1 MSEELSTDQT
11 LATSDVTASQTP
23 EPIDTQYAG
32 ALKISVV
39 SSIGL
44 VPIENATVTI
54 SYTGDPENTLD
65 TLTTDNSGQTPTVEL
80 PAPPL
85 ALSLDPD
92 ALVQPYAEYN
102 IMVTAEGFEPVYVS
116 GSEILADELSLQPIH
131 MNPLAVTEED
141 EKKVTIPAH
150 TLWGEYPPKIPEDEI
165 KPMAETGE
173 IVLSRVVI
181 PEYVIVHDGAPSDST
196 APNYWVRYRDYIK
209 NVASCEIYST
219 WPESAIY
226 ANVLAIQSFTLNR
239 VYTEWYRNQGYDF
252 TITSSTAY
260 DQKWVYGRN
269 IYENIDYLVD
279 TIFANYLSRPGVR
292 QPIFTSYCDGNR
304 VTCSGLSQWGSK
316 YLGDEGYSAIEII
329 RYYFGNDMYI
339 NSADLISG
347 VPSSWPGYDLGIG
360 ASGDKVRQLQNQLN
374 RIARNYPAIPTLTAD
389 GIYGPATAEAV
400 RIFQRIFNLPQTG
413 VTDYATWYEIS
424 DIYVGVSRIAEPG

>member
-329 RYYFGNDMYI
+329 RYYFGHDMYI

>member
-181 PEYVIVHDGAPSDST
+181 PEYVIVHDGVPSDST

-239 VYTEWYRNQGYDF
+239 VYTEWYRNQYF
-252 TITSSTAY
+252 QVILY
-260 DQKWVYGRN
+260 PY
-269 IYENIDYLVD
+269 
-279 TIFANYLSRPGVR
+279 IF
-292 QPIFTSYCDGNR
+292 
-304 VTCSGLSQWGSK
+304 
-316 YLGDEGYSAIEII
+316 
-329 RYYFGNDMYI
+329 
-339 NSADLISG
+339 
-347 VPSSWPGYDLGIG
+347 
-360 ASGDKVRQLQNQLN
+360 
-374 RIARNYPAIPTLTAD
+374 PA
-389 GIYGPATAEAV
+389 
-400 RIFQRIFNLPQTG
+400 
-413 VTDYATWYEIS
+413 
-424 DIYVGVSRIAEPG
+424 VS